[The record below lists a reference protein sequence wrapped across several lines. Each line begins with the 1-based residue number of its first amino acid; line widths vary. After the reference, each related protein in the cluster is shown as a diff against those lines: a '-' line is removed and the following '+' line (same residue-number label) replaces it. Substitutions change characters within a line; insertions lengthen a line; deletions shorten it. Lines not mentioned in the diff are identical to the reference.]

1 MKKLS
6 WFNKF
11 MYFLNIVLTVLTV
24 ISYVLPFVAPKLS
37 PLLSVFTLVMP
48 LMLVLNAFF
57 FCYWLFQV
65 KKQMLLS
72 GFILLVGI
80 TFISKMF
87 KFSANVQPEGP
98 SDFTLMSYNVRL
110 FNLYEWLPDH
120 DIPQKIAAFVKEKN
134 PDILCL
140 QEYSKQ
146 AVGDTA
152 FKQYRHRFI
161 FSEKGQTEQAIF
173 SKFPIINTGDIQFP
187 ESANNAVW
195 ADIKKGK
202 DTLRVYTIHLQ
213 SIKIS
218 PDIHES
224 IDEEK
229 GKMIFKRIGAAFK
242 KQQSQGELMEKHKS
256 ECSYPMIIC
265 GDLNNSAFSY
275 VYRSIRG
282 TMKDSFEEAGKGFGK
297 SYNFKYYPA
306 RIDYIFTDR
315 TIDVRQ
321 YQTFSNFVN
330 SDHFPVLTRLSFI
343 KEEAE

>member
-11 MYFLNIVLTVLTV
+11 MYFMNIVLTVLTV
-24 ISYVLPFVAPKLS
+24 ISYVLPFIAPKLS

-48 LMLVLNAFF
+48 LMLVLNGFF
-57 FCYWLFQV
+57 FCYWLLQA

-72 GFILLVGI
+72 AIILLVGI

-87 KFSANVQPEGP
+87 KFSAGTLAEEKD
-98 SDFTLMSYNVRL
+98 DFTLMSYNVRL
-110 FNLYEWLPDH
+110 FNLYDWLPERG
-120 DIPQKIAAFVKEKN
+120 IPATIAAFIKEKN
-134 PDILCL
+134 PDVLCL

-152 FKQYRHRFI
+152 FRQYKYKFI
-161 FSEKGQTEQAIF
+161 FSEKGQTEQAIY
-173 SKFPIINTGDIQFP
+173 SKFRIINTGDIQFP
-187 ESANNAVW
+187 GSANNAVF

-202 DTLRVYTIHLQ
+202 DTMRVYTMHLQ

-224 IDEEK
+224 LDEERSK
-229 GKMIFKRIGAAFK
+229 IIFKRISAAFE
-242 KQQSQGELMEKHKS
+242 KQQAQAELVQNHKR
-256 ECSYPMIIC
+256 ECPYPMIIC

-275 VYRSIRG
+275 VYRSVRG
-282 TMKDSFEEAGKGFGK
+282 KMNDSFEEAGKGFGK

-306 RIDYIFTDR
+306 RIDYVFTDKKI
-315 TIDVRQ
+315 TVCQ
-321 YQTFSNFVN
+321 YTTFNNFIN
-330 SDHFPVLTRLSFI
+330 SDHFPVMTRLRFE
-343 KEEAE
+343 KEE